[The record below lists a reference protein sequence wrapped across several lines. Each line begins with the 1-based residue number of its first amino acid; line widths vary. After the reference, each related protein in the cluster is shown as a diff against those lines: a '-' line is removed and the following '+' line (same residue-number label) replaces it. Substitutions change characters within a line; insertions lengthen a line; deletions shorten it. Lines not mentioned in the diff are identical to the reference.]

1 MDEENHSF
9 RINSDKDKLPCH
21 PKELGKKEFAIMA
34 VDVKEVAEKK
44 QLSKEGIENYNL
56 SRLTKNKGE
65 RMKAIRIANFLKALS
80 LIVICVLIGPTPS
93 LSLAETNRSLYER
106 LGGYDAISAVVD
118 VFLIKVWEDPV
129 VGRFFVG
136 MGTDTRNQ
144 LRQKNKNLMCAN
156 TGGPCKKINRPLAE
170 AHVGLGVTDKEFDIV
185 VSHLGTTL
193 KEFKVPQKEYD
204 ELMTKVGGLR
214 DYVVEARIKK

>member
-1 MDEENHSF
+1 MKTRRMRF
-9 RINSDKDKLPCH
+9 FGKLLSWVMFVVL
-21 PKELGKKEFAIMA
+21 LGTT
-34 VDVKEVAEKK
+34 
-44 QLSKEGIENYNL
+44 S
-56 SRLTKNKGE
+56 
-65 RMKAIRIANFLKALS
+65 
-80 LIVICVLIGPTPS
+80 S

-129 VGRFFVG
+129 VGRYFVG

-185 VSHLGTTL
+185 AGHLGTTL
-193 KEFKVPQKEYD
+193 KEFKVPQKEFD

-214 DYVVEARIKK
+214 DYVVEAKIKK

>member
-1 MDEENHSF
+1 M
-9 RINSDKDKLPCH
+9 K
-21 PKELGKKEFAIMA
+21 
-34 VDVKEVAEKK
+34 VA
-44 QLSKEGIENYNL
+44 
-56 SRLTKNKGE
+56 
-65 RMKAIRIANFLKALS
+65 RMVHFCRSLS
-80 LIVICVLIGPTPS
+80 LILIFACIGTTSS
-93 LSLAETNRSLYER
+93 LSFAETNRSLYER

-170 AHVGLGVTDKEFDIV
+170 AHVGLGITDKEFDIV
-185 VSHLGTTL
+185 AGHLGTTL
-193 KEFKVPQKEYD
+193 KEFKVPQKEFD

>member
-1 MDEENHSF
+1 MKTH
-9 RINSDKDKLPCH
+9 RIGRF
-21 PKELGKKEFAIMA
+21 GK
-34 VDVKEVAEKK
+34 
-44 QLSKEGIENYNL
+44 S
-56 SRLTKNKGE
+56 
-65 RMKAIRIANFLKALS
+65 LS
-80 LIVICVLIGPTPS
+80 LVLIFVFIGATSS
-93 LSLAETNRSLYER
+93 LSLAETKPTLYER

-118 VFLIKVWEDPV
+118 VFLTKVWEDPV
-129 VGRFFVG
+129 IGRFFVG

-156 TGGPCKKINRPLAE
+156 IGGPCKKINRPLGE

-185 VSHLGTTL
+185 AGHLGTTL

-204 ELMTKVGGLR
+204 ELMGKVGGLR

>member
-1 MDEENHSF
+1 MRNH
-9 RINSDKDKLPCH
+9 RIVRFS
-21 PKELGKKEFAIMA
+21 
-34 VDVKEVAEKK
+34 
-44 QLSKEGIENYNL
+44 QS
-56 SRLTKNKGE
+56 
-65 RMKAIRIANFLKALS
+65 LS
-80 LIVICVLIGPTPS
+80 LVLIFAFSASMSS
-93 LSLAETNRSLYER
+93 LSLAGTDRTLYER

-118 VFLIKVWEDPV
+118 VFLTKVWEDPV

-156 TGGPCKKINRPLAE
+156 TGGSCKKINRPLDQ
-170 AHVGLGVTDKEFDIV
+170 AHVGLGITDKEFDIV
-185 VSHLGTTL
+185 AGHLGTTL

-214 DYVVEARIKK
+214 GYVVEARIKKWAEKLFSVDGDETAQDFLGKL

>member
-1 MDEENHSF
+1 
-9 RINSDKDKLPCH
+9 
-21 PKELGKKEFAIMA
+21 
-34 VDVKEVAEKK
+34 
-44 QLSKEGIENYNL
+44 
-56 SRLTKNKGE
+56 
-65 RMKAIRIANFLKALS
+65 MKAARMAHFCRPLS
-80 LIVICVLIGPTPS
+80 LILIFACIGTTSS
-93 LSLAETNRSLYER
+93 LSFAETNRSLYER

-170 AHVGLGVTDKEFDIV
+170 AHVGLGITDKEFDIV
-185 VSHLGTTL
+185 AGHLGTTL
-193 KEFKVPQKEYD
+193 KEFKVPQKEFD

>member
-1 MDEENHSF
+1 MKMS
-9 RINSDKDKLPCH
+9 RILRFC
-21 PKELGKKEFAIMA
+21 
-34 VDVKEVAEKK
+34 
-44 QLSKEGIENYNL
+44 
-56 SRLTKNKGE
+56 RT
-65 RMKAIRIANFLKALS
+65 LS
-80 LIVICVLIGPTPS
+80 LVILLALISATSS
-93 LSLAETNRSLYER
+93 LSFAETDRSLYER

-156 TGGPCKKINRPLAE
+156 TGGPCKKINRPLGE
-170 AHVGLGVTDKEFDIV
+170 AHVGLGISDKEFDIV
-185 VSHLGTTL
+185 AGHLVTTL
-193 KEFKVPQKEYD
+193 KEFKVPQKEFD